1 MRKKTSSQ
9 ATGRKPLK
17 CWIHNAMQKY
27 ILTQRTENTVRK
39 TEYDLNVW
47 KRLFLEVGVK
57 RKIEDIPANELNI
70 LICRFIMERKKKNGG
85 AYEPATLQSFQRSLQ
100 RYLNDK
106 NSKKDILKDRWFQVF
121 FRKRNNWLLKKPKV
135 IVPMPRKN
143 YPMLKIRSG
152 QFGDGNLAALQRTV
166 WWLFALHLDSVP
178 ETKAEN
184 LNGETLFFKKTAP
197 ETGNEVLIWRS
208 ERGRAVVMVI
218 HGHFILLPRQQTLL
232 LLLHEIQKSPSSWQP
247 LLLRHQLLK
256 KTRQQHLVLE
266 NTTRQERDW

>member
-1 MRKKTSSQ
+1 
-9 ATGRKPLK
+9 
-17 CWIHNAMQKY
+17 MQKY

-39 TEYDLNVW
+39 KEYDLNVW
-47 KRLFLEVGVK
+47 KRLFLEVGEK

-85 AYEPATLQSFQRSLQ
+85 AYEPATLQSFQTSLQ

-106 NSKKDILKDRWFQVF
+106 NSKKDILKDRGFQVF

-166 WWLFALHLDSVP
+166 WWLLALHLDSVP

-184 LNGETLFFKKTAP
+184 LNGETSFFKKTAK
-197 ETGNEVLIWRS
+197 
-208 ERGRAVVMVI
+208 RAMK
-218 HGHFILLPRQQTLL
+218 F
-232 LLLHEIQKSPSSWQP
+232 
-247 LLLRHQLLK
+247 
-256 KTRQQHLVLE
+256 
-266 NTTRQERDW
+266 